1 MKKKLVLTICMLAMG
16 ASLLTGCKKEETPV
30 PTETQKVTEVKE
42 DKHQGL
48 EQNALNGTWQDPAT
62 AQKRPMAIMVENTK
76 VTLPQY
82 GISCADIVYEL
93 PVEGGITRLMTI
105 AQDYGD
111 LERVGNVRSCRIDFL
126 FFAKEYDA
134 VYYHCGQNYLAEDL
148 LNAGF
153 VADVNGITGTA
164 GAYFY
169 RSDEAGRKAPHNL
182 YTSSALLQQAMTD
195 MGFDTPIADVAKEH
209 FLFAEEDELNTLDKG
224 DKVVRMD
231 IYYANNE
238 PYFIYDDKSKT
249 YLRYQFDE
257 EQIEG
262 NTNEQLSYTNVILQ
276 SIPIDFDGNGVVLM
290 NTVAEGTGKF
300 FTQGKAIDITW
311 KKESDTA
318 PTKYYDT
325 QGNEITLNPGKTW
338 ICVQKDTDMEKNVFS
353 DKADAEE

>member
-1 MKKKLVLTICMLAMG
+1 
-16 ASLLTGCKKEETPV
+16 
-30 PTETQKVTEVKE
+30 
-42 DKHQGL
+42 
-48 EQNALNGTWQDPAT
+48 
-62 AQKRPMAIMVENTK
+62 
-76 VTLPQY
+76 
-82 GISCADIVYEL
+82 
-93 PVEGGITRLMTI
+93 
-105 AQDYGD
+105 
-111 LERVGNVRSCRIDFL
+111 
-126 FFAKEYDA
+126 
-134 VYYHCGQNYLAEDL
+134 
-148 LNAGF
+148 
-153 VADVNGITGTA
+153 
-164 GAYFY
+164 
-169 RSDEAGRKAPHNL
+169 
-182 YTSSALLQQAMTD
+182 

-353 DKADAEE
+353 DKADAE

>member
-93 PVEGGITRLMTI
+93 PVEGGITRLMTL

-134 VYYHCGQNYLAEDL
+134 VYYHCGQNYLAEGL

-169 RSDEAGRKAPHNL
+169 RPDEAGRKAPHNL
-182 YTSSALLQQAMTD
+182 YTSSKIVSGALM
-195 MGFDTPIADVAKEH
+195 
-209 FLFAEEDELNTLDKG
+209 
-224 DKVVRMD
+224 
-231 IYYANNE
+231 Y
-238 PYFIYDDKSKT
+238 
-249 YLRYQFDE
+249 
-257 EQIEG
+257 
-262 NTNEQLSYTNVILQ
+262 
-276 SIPIDFDGNGVVLM
+276 
-290 NTVAEGTGKF
+290 
-300 FTQGKAIDITW
+300 
-311 KKESDTA
+311 
-318 PTKYYDT
+318 
-325 QGNEITLNPGKTW
+325 
-338 ICVQKDTDMEKNVFS
+338 
-353 DKADAEE
+353 